1 MRPCSWSA
9 VWPLGF
15 TGFVCMLSVNLI
27 GTLRRCLVV
36 LQSVAMWLVCCMV
49 FWLVCCVAVWL
60 FCHGAT
66 WLVCRV
72 GGWLVSHMA
81 IWPVCCVVV
90 WLACC
95 WLSDFS
101 VGLLCDRF
109 QGVLR
114 RAADAHSTQALG
126 QIQRPFGPNLSTHT
140 SCSAFPRGCFAHLM
154 LV

>member
-1 MRPCSWSA
+1 
-9 VWPLGF
+9 
-15 TGFVCMLSVNLI
+15 MLSVNLI

-36 LQSVAMWLVCCMV
+36 LLSVAMWLVCCMV

-126 QIQRPFGPNLSTHT
+126 QIQRPFGPNLSTHIVQRISQGLLCT
-140 SCSAFPRGCFAHLM
+140 PHAGLSSP
-154 LV
+154 V